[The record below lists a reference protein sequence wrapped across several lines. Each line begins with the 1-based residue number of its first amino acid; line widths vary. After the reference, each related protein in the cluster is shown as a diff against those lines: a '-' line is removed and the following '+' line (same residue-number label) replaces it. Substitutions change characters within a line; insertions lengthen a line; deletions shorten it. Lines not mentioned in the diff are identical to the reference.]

1 VFRWLIGLRVAFRSV
16 FRRRRVEEE
25 LDQELRYHFDRQIDE
40 EVRRGLPP
48 EEARYAAARAMGPV
62 AQSIEECRDAVRV
75 KFIEELSW
83 DLKYGLRTLRRNP
96 GFTAVVLTTLA
107 IAIGSLVTV
116 FSIVDAW
123 LLKPLNF
130 PNADRLV
137 IAFAAQPDRPTEPA
151 VWLPYRAYA
160 GWNERSRSFDSI
172 SAAFPR
178 DATLTTAADAESV
191 LGLSVTPE
199 FFRTFGI
206 KAFLGRT
213 LSQEDVTGPHTVVI
227 SYGLWQRQ
235 FGGSHDVIGTAIT
248 LSSVSHLIVGVMPQE
263 FETRVLDM
271 RFDFWTALRTGEGSY
286 TTNGLGP
293 VGVIGRLG
301 KAVSFD
307 NARSELGTIFH
318 EIESANAINFN
329 RFVVNLTSLQADNTR
344 TVRVTL
350 VTVSAAVLSLWLIAS
365 MNVGSLLLG
374 RGLVRLREAAI
385 RAAIGSGRARLMRQ
399 FVTDSLLIAVL
410 GGIAGLAVTV
420 IATRVFVAWNP
431 LGSLPQNVI
440 RLDLRVLAVTLVA
453 TAITTIVCG
462 LAPALRIANASLYD
476 ALRSGGGQGHST
488 LPGQRMQAILLMAQM
503 SACVIL
509 LVATTLLIRTFVG
522 LQLEPLGFNPTNL
535 LVANVVLPNDAFG
548 SSQKRTVFYREL
560 AERVR
565 TLPGVR
571 AVAAGTSP
579 PLHSGAPTTIN
590 TGPEDSTDA
599 PRFSTQDVTME
610 FFDTLAIPLRSGR
623 TFDARDSE
631 KGAAVAILNTRAA
644 EQLFGNPGA
653 AIGRRVRLDK
663 EPWREIV
670 GVVDSVRSTFF
681 NTLEWQMAPIV
692 YRPASQSFDRLNDPT
707 ASSFGFQLHIRS
719 DSVLSMAD
727 LRKVVAT
734 VNPRA
739 VVTELRTTSAMVR
752 EATRQPAFRMTLL
765 LGFASISLFLA
776 AIGVY
781 GLVAQAVAQRR
792 REVAVRI
799 ALGAPRS
806 AVIATVCARAFA
818 VTMIG
823 LGLGVFGAFM
833 LGQLLEAVLY
843 GVRPRDA
850 ASFVTAGAVLVGA
863 AAIATFLP
871 ALRAARL
878 DPAKVLRGD

>member
-1 VFRWLIGLRVAFRSV
+1 
-16 FRRRRVEEE
+16 
-25 LDQELRYHFDRQIDE
+25 
-40 EVRRGLPP
+40 
-48 EEARYAAARAMGPV
+48 
-62 AQSIEECRDAVRV
+62 
-75 KFIEELSW
+75 
-83 DLKYGLRTLRRNP
+83 
-96 GFTAVVLTTLA
+96 
-107 IAIGSLVTV
+107 
-116 FSIVDAW
+116 
-123 LLKPLNF
+123 
-130 PNADRLV
+130 
-137 IAFAAQPDRPTEPA
+137 
-151 VWLPYRAYA
+151 
-160 GWNERSRSFDSI
+160 
-172 SAAFPR
+172 
-178 DATLTTAADAESV
+178 
-191 LGLSVTPE
+191 
-199 FFRTFGI
+199 
-206 KAFLGRT
+206 
-213 LSQEDVTGPHTVVI
+213 
-227 SYGLWQRQ
+227 
-235 FGGSHDVIGTAIT
+235 
-248 LSSVSHLIVGVMPQE
+248 
-263 FETRVLDM
+263 
-271 RFDFWTALRTGEGSY
+271 
-286 TTNGLGP
+286 
-293 VGVIGRLG
+293 
-301 KAVSFD
+301 
-307 NARSELGTIFH
+307 
-318 EIESANAINFN
+318 
-329 RFVVNLTSLQADNTR
+329 
-344 TVRVTL
+344 
-350 VTVSAAVLSLWLIAS
+350 
-365 MNVGSLLLG
+365 
-374 RGLVRLREAAI
+374 
-385 RAAIGSGRARLMRQ
+385 
-399 FVTDSLLIAVL
+399 
-410 GGIAGLAVTV
+410 
-420 IATRVFVAWNP
+420 
-431 LGSLPQNVI
+431 
-440 RLDLRVLAVTLVA
+440 
-453 TAITTIVCG
+453 
-462 LAPALRIANASLYD
+462 
-476 ALRSGGGQGHST
+476 
-488 LPGQRMQAILLMAQM
+488 LLMAQM

-522 LQLEPLGFNPTNL
+522 LQSEPLGFNPTNL

-560 AERVR
+560 AEHVR
-565 TLPGVR
+565 TLPGVL

-644 EQLFGNPGA
+644 EQLFGSSGA

-670 GVVDSVRSTFF
+670 GVVGSVRSTFF

-719 DSVLSMAD
+719 DSVLTMVD

-734 VNPRA
+734 VNSRA

-799 ALGAPRS
+799 ALGASPS
-806 AVIATVCARAFA
+806 AVIATVCGRAFA

-833 LGQLLEAVLY
+833 LGQLFEAVLY

-850 ASFVTAGAVLVGA
+850 ASFVTAGMVLVGA
-863 AAIATFLP
+863 AAMATFLP

-878 DPAKVLRGD
+878 DPAKVLRGN